1 MIAINCKTEY
11 MVNPIGLDSDSQFL
25 SWNCDGGKFQ
35 TAFCIEAYCNGNLLL
50 NTGKIQSD
58 KPYFLMEKNL
68 ESRSLITWKVCLWD
82 ENDVCGEWC
91 KYNSYEMG
99 LLGKEDWE
107 GATWISH
114 ENSIQEDDEVL
125 FSDEMNCLA
134 RASFKAK
141 NREDNEKY
149 MPHLPAGYIRKVF
162 RVEEVSED
170 IRLYISA
177 RGLYEAYINGTR
189 VGNEVL
195 TPGTSNYNFEIKYQ
209 TYDVSK
215 LLKEGENDIELIVGD
230 GWYRSTSGVD
240 GDRNLYGDIVSVIA
254 RLETEGKAVVVTDAS
269 WEACTSGPLAQNDL
283 QQGEVYNACREDYR
297 HKKELW
303 HPVYVISKDYELLKA
318 GNMVPVVENEI
329 IEGRLITTPAGENVI
344 DFGQNIAGYVE
355 FTIAGEEGRTITLL
369 HGETLD
375 RDGNFTQENFEDRKR
390 HKEGGTY
397 QMIHYTCKTG
407 VNHYKPRFTVMGF
420 RYVKVVTDLCLENAV
435 FSAHAVYSKMEQTA
449 EFNCSNDLINR
460 LVLNALWSQKGNF
473 LDIPTDCPT
482 RERAGWTGD
491 AGLYAATGLKL
502 MDSVTIFRHWLKQ
515 CRYGQYDDGKIANIA
530 PPNNRPGMI
539 SMMLA
544 GSVGWGDACIIVPYE
559 IYKITGDERI
569 LRDNYD
575 MMKRWYQFLE
585 NTAKVRGEKEFT
597 AEEELR
603 DYTFETGINYGEWCE
618 PGITPE
624 QSMRN
629 GNYDVATAYF
639 SYSGRLLSEIA
650 EILGNKDEAK
660 QYSKSSEM
668 AGRAYIA
675 SFTEN
680 GDISSDRQSLYVRP
694 IAFNILSKGKDKEA
708 ADRLNELVVKMNYHV
723 NTGFLSTPYI
733 CEVLSEFGYVDTAY
747 KLLLQE
753 DMPGW
758 LYSVKKGATTIWET
772 WDGVNEEGVP
782 KDSLNHYSYG
792 SIVGWLISSVC
803 GIHYSAKETV
813 IKPIPDKLLDN
824 AMAKYISPKGEIR
837 SEWFYEGEKCVIS
850 VEIPCNLRAK
860 VILPDGNEQ
869 VAEPGR
875 HTYECR

>member
-11 MVNPIGLDSDSQFL
+11 MVNPIGLDSANQFL
-25 SWNCDGGKFQ
+25 SWNCAGGKFQ
-35 TAFCIEAYCNGNLLL
+35 TAFCIEAYCNGKLLL
-50 NTGKIQSD
+50 NTGKINSD
-58 KPYFLMEKNL
+58 KPSFLITEKP
-68 ESRSLITWKVCLWD
+68 ESRAVITWKVCLWD

-91 KYNSYEMG
+91 EYNSYEMV
-99 LLGKEDWE
+99 LLNQKDWE
-107 GATWISH
+107 GAAWISH
-114 ENSIQEDDEVL
+114 EDSIQEDDEGV
-125 FSDEMNCLA
+125 FSDRMNSLA
-134 RASFKAK
+134 RASFHAK
-141 NREDNEKY
+141 NRGDNDKY
-149 MPHLPAGYIRKVF
+149 LPHLPAGYLRKIF
-162 RVEEVSED
+162 KIEEVKKN
-170 IRLYISA
+170 IRLYVSA
-177 RGLYEAYINGTR
+177 RGLYEAYINGVR

-195 TPGTSNYNFEIKYQ
+195 TPGSSNYNFEIKYQ

-215 LLKEGENDIELIVGD
+215 LLKEGENEIEIIAGD

-240 GDRNLYGDIVSVIA
+240 GDRNLYGDTVSVIA
-254 RLETEGKAVVVTDAS
+254 RLEIEGEAVVVTDDS

-297 HKKELW
+297 QKKELW

-318 GNMVPVVENEI
+318 GNMVPVVENELL
-329 IEGRLITTPAGENVI
+329 EGRLITTPSGENVI

-355 FTIAGEEGRTITLL
+355 FTLNGEEGKTITLL

-375 RDGNFTQENFEDRKR
+375 KDGNFTQENFEDRER

-397 QMIHYTCKTG
+397 QMIHYTCKAG
-407 VNHYKPRFTVMGF
+407 RNHYKPRFTIMGF
-420 RYVKVVTDLCLENAV
+420 RYAKVITDLNLEEAV
-435 FSAHAVYSKMEQTA
+435 FTAHAVYSKMEQTA
-449 EFNCSNDLINR
+449 EFTCGINLINR
-460 LVLNALWSQKGNF
+460 LVLNALWSQKSNF

-491 AGLYAATGLKL
+491 TGLYAGTGLTL
-502 MDSVTIFRHWLKQ
+502 MDSITIFRHWLNQ
-515 CRYGQYDDGKIANIA
+515 CRYGQYEDGRVANIA

-539 SMMLA
+539 SKMLA

-575 MMKRWYQFLE
+575 MMKKWYNFLE
-585 NTAKVRGEKEFT
+585 MTAKANGEKEFT
-597 AEEELR
+597 SEKEFR

-650 EILGNKDEAK
+650 AILGIESDSKHYTEISEKAK
-660 QYSKSSEM
+660 
-668 AGRAYIA
+668 RAYNE

-680 GDISSDRQSLYVRP
+680 GDINSDRQSQYVRP
-694 IAFNILSKGKDKEA
+694 IAFKLLSKAKEKEA
-708 ADRLNELVVKMNYHV
+708 ADRLNELVVKMNYHI

-733 CEVLSEFGYVDTAY
+733 CEVLSEHAHVDTAY

-772 WDGVNEEGVP
+772 WDGVSKEGVP

-792 SIVGWLISSVC
+792 AIVGWLISGVC
-803 GIHYSAKETV
+803 GIQYSVTETV
-813 IKPIPDKLLDN
+813 IKPVPNKTMGS
-824 AMAKYISPKGEIR
+824 AMAKYASPNGIIR
-837 SEWFYEGEKCVIS
+837 SEWSYEGEKCVIS
-850 VEIPCNLRAK
+850 VEIPCNIKAK
-860 VILPDGNEQ
+860 VILPDGNEHL
-869 VAEPGR
+869 AEPGK
-875 HTYECR
+875 HTFECR